1 LPQKRQKNEKSVLNL
16 REDDKIQLNELL
28 SLHHPSSLL
37 LYSKFLIHLCF
48 SYTRCLPNQRDALL
62 EFKNEFEL
70 RNPPKFLNESIL
82 DGSLTWA
89 DATSYPKTKSWANK
103 SDCCSW
109 DGITCD
115 AKSGEVIG
123 IDLSCSCLYGHF
135 KPNSSLF
142 RLRQLRNL
150 NLAYN
155 NFNASP
161 VPTRLNKLM
170 ELERLNFSHSS
181 FSGQIPPEILH
192 LTKLVSLDLSSSFT
206 FFFRICQV
214 PGWLSRLPELYHVNL
229 SNNRF
234 SGFKEFPKDLSRMQM
249 KVINLS
255 KNNLQVLILRSNE
268 FHGSLQYHPR
278 VASWFPQLRVIDI
291 SHNNA
296 FTGTLPS
303 EFFMY
308 WSAMHSE
315 GDRSELKYIGDYSY
329 YQDSMVF
336 TNKGIE
342 MRYDRILTVFTA
354 IDLSKGLI
362 VLNLSSN
369 GFTGNIPS
377 SMANFTQLESLDLSH
392 NKLSGQIPP
401 DLAHLTNLPTNPT
414 YHSHRTLW
422 SSSR

>member
-1 LPQKRQKNEKSVLNL
+1 MSLNNVICVHTKNNACYL
-16 REDDKIQLNELL
+16 
-28 SLHHPSSLL
+28 
-37 LYSKFLIHLCF
+37 
-48 SYTRCLPNQRDALL
+48 DALL

-206 FFFRICQV
+206 FFFRIWKIPSAIASLSHLTSLILSSNKLGGSIPSSV
-214 PGWLSRLPELYHVNL
+214 GNLSRLNILDLWLPELYHVNL

-308 WSAMHSE
+308 WS
-315 GDRSELKYIGDYSY
+315 
-329 YQDSMVF
+329 
-336 TNKGIE
+336 
-342 MRYDRILTVFTA
+342 
-354 IDLSKGLI
+354 LI

-414 YHSHRTLW
+414 YHSHRTLCW
-422 SSSR
+422 IAAAIGFTPGIVLGLTIGYFMLSCKPHWFSMVFNINNQRRRRTR